1 MLVVL
6 LAMFLAWATPAE
18 GVNVDAVSGMERNAG
33 QLVGIAA
40 VITIGLIQARWR
52 PAWIGAGFIV
62 AVLGRQFMS
71 AIDSTVASPGIG
83 MILGLLAGAIATGL
97 LIWQMFADVRV
108 VAAEA
113 RAEADA

>member
-1 MLVVL
+1 MLGVL
-6 LAMFLAWATPAE
+6 GAMFLTWATPAE
-18 GVNVDAVSGMERNAG
+18 GVNIDAITGMERNAG

-62 AVLGRQFMS
+62 AVLGRQLML
-71 AIDSTVASPGIG
+71 AIDSTVAGPGIG
-83 MILGLLAGAIATGL
+83 LILGLGAGAIAAGL

-108 VAAEA
+108 LAAEA
-113 RAEADA
+113 RAETE